1 MIRRTLFVSLV
12 LFILG
17 SGASGSAVELVRV
30 WPGYRSA
37 DSFESIGEYFGREEY
52 TGGRL
57 VLRTQPDDRNGYYFL
72 TRIKKTDAIRHAIA
86 QVQLIFEGSP
96 IARSY
101 RLPVDDLPAGQTVLN
116 IGITG
121 KDWPG
126 ADIKPIAW
134 RVSLLQADGTEMVAA
149 QSFLWAQP

>member
-1 MIRRTLFVSLV
+1 MTRRALSVLLV
-12 LFILG
+12 LFFLG
-17 SGASGSAVELVRV
+17 AAASGSAVELVRV

-37 DSFESIGEYFGREEY
+37 DSFESIGEYFGREEF

-57 VLRTQPDDRNGYYFL
+57 VLRTQPDDRDGYYFL
-72 TRIKKTDAIRHAIA
+72 TRIKKTDAIPNAVAH
-86 QVQLIFEGSP
+86 VQLIFEGNP

-101 RLPVDDLPAGQTVLN
+101 RLPVDIPAGQTVLN

-126 ADIKPIAW
+126 AAVKPIAW
-134 RVSLLQADGTEMVAA
+134 RVTLMRADGTELVSA